1 IGSCTVLAGF
11 RTRHSLSSEFTSATD
26 WARTRLQSF
35 GFAVATQ
42 TITVGGSPSS
52 NLVADKSG
60 TGANRRLVIATA
72 HLDSINISGGAGAP
86 APGADD
92 NASGSAGVVEIGRV
106 LGPQSAENDLRL
118 ILFGGEEEG
127 LHGSRQYVAALTPA
141 DRARLDAVINM
152 DMIGTLN
159 VPAPTVLLEGAPV
172 SQQLMN
178 DLSDAANEYT
188 SLTVQ
193 TSLNPFAS
201 DHVPF
206 INAGLPALLTIEG
219 SDSNNTSIHTA
230 NDTLDK
236 VNGALAAQIVRMNVA
251 VLARRLHI
259 NDVSAAALSAVG
271 NATAD
276 LTGDHSADI
285 VGFGDAGVWV
295 SLNNGNGTFKPISK
309 VIDNF
314 AYLAGGWRVEKHPRF
329 LADLTG
335 DERSDILGF
344 GDAGVW
350 VSLNNGNGT
359 FKPISKV
366 LDNFAYTAGG
376 WRVEKHPRFLADL
389 TGDGR
394 ADIVGFG
401 DAGVWVS
408 LNNGDGTFQP
418 ATKVLDNFAY
428 VAGGWRVEKHP
439 RFLADLTGDSRAD
452 IAGFGDAGV
461 WVSLNNGNGTLKPIN
476 KVIDNFA
483 YTAGGW
489 RVEKHP
495 RFLAGRDSIG
505 G

>member
-1 IGSCTVLAGF
+1 MIWWQDDQSLPFPDELLQLADTGERTADGALYLVGQAGDSFLSEFPEARVAVDNGRYLVVSLTNDERAKAEQANSACFGVSPVPENSHVLRTVPAPLQAPTARSTITDLVSESELIASCTVLAGF
-11 RTRHSLSSEFTSATD
+11 RTRHSLSSEFTSASD

-106 LGPQSAENDLRL
+106 LGPQSSENDLRL

-251 VLARRLHI
+251 VLARRLHL
-259 NDVSAAALSAVG
+259 NDVPAAALSAVG
-271 NATAD
+271 SAAAD
-276 LTGDHSADI
+276 LTGDQSADI

-295 SLNNGNGTFKPISK
+295 SLNNG
-309 VIDNF
+309 
-314 AYLAGGWRVEKHPRF
+314 
-329 LADLTG
+329 
-335 DERSDILGF
+335 
-344 GDAGVW
+344 
-350 VSLNNGNGT
+350 
-359 FKPISKV
+359 
-366 LDNFAYTAGG
+366 
-376 WRVEKHPRFLADL
+376 
-389 TGDGR
+389 
-394 ADIVGFG
+394 
-401 DAGVWVS
+401 
-408 LNNGDGTFQP
+408 
-418 ATKVLDNFAY
+418 
-428 VAGGWRVEKHP
+428 
-439 RFLADLTGDSRAD
+439 
-452 IAGFGDAGV
+452 
-461 WVSLNNGNGTLKPIN
+461 
-476 KVIDNFA
+476 
-483 YTAGGW
+483 
-489 RVEKHP
+489 
-495 RFLAGRDSIG
+495 
-505 G
+505 